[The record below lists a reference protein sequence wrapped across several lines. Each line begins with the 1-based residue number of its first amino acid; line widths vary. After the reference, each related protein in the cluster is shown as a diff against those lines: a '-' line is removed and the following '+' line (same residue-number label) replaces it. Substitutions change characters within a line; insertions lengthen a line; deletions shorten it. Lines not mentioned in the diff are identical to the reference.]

1 MSDVPR
7 PSKWQIWWLAARP
20 RTLPA
25 SVAGVVMGSA
35 LAWHEGHFH
44 LPSALLALLGAVL
57 LQIGS
62 NLANDVYDFE
72 RGADSGERLGPLRV
86 TRAGLLTPQQV
97 KRGMWITFFVAALA
111 GIYLILRAGWPI
123 ALVGFT
129 AILAA
134 IGYTGGPFP
143 LGYYGLGDV
152 FVFLY
157 FGLASVVGSYYVQA
171 LALSPLAW
179 WMAVPVGTLTTAIL
193 VVNNLRDREQDQAAG
208 KHTLAVYLGENGTR
222 WEYTLLVTSAFVLL
236 PLLIWQGTLP
246 LSALLPWLAFP
257 KAARLMQQVWH
268 EQGGALNLTLAGTGQ
283 LALIYSLLF
292 WIGLAAERVI
302 LWLI

>member
-7 PSKWQIWWLAARP
+7 LSKWQIWWLAARP

-25 SVAGVVMGSA
+25 SVAGVVMGTA
-35 LAWHEGHFH
+35 LAWNEGHLH
-44 LPSALLALLGAVL
+44 LPSALLALLGAIF
-57 LQIGS
+57 LQVGS

-72 RGADSGERLGPLRV
+72 RGADTVERLGPLRV

-97 KRGMWITFFVAALA
+97 KRGMWITFFLAALA

-123 ALVGFT
+123 ALVGVT

-157 FGLASVVGSYYVQA
+157 FGLASVVGSYYVQT

-179 WMAVPVGTLTTAIL
+179 WMAVPVGALTTAIL
-193 VVNNLRDREQDQAAG
+193 VVNNLRDRPQDQATG
-208 KHTLAVYLGENGTR
+208 KRTLAVYLGETGTR
-222 WEYTLLVTSAFVLL
+222 WEYTLLVAGAFLLL
-236 PLLIWQGTLP
+236 PFLIGRGFLP
-246 LSALLPWLAFP
+246 LSAILPWLALP
-257 KAARLMQQVWH
+257 QAIRLIRQVWK
-268 EQGGALNLTLAGTGQ
+268 EQGRALNLTLAGTGQ
-283 LALIYSLLF
+283 MALMYSVLF
-292 WIGLAAERVI
+292 WLGLVI
-302 LWLI
+302 AKVLL